1 MKFGLRTLLIAAI
14 FGPPILAGVWSFL
27 GYAREFLTILEP
39 MEWAVLGLVGTLVML
54 PLVLCSWALVK
65 LGHRDDGDRGR
76 LLLRQV
82 SLDLTIFA
90 LFVIVGIPAIVVAVL
105 TIMWGWPL

>member
-1 MKFGLRTLLIAAI
+1 LIIAATL
-14 FGPPILAGVWSFL
+14 GPPILAGAWFFL
-27 GYAREFLTILEP
+27 GYARDFLSILTP
-39 MEWAVLGLVGTLVML
+39 SGWAAVGLVVALVMI

-65 LGHRDDGDRGR
+65 LGHRDDGDRGY

-90 LFVIVGIPAIVVAVL
+90 MFVVVGIPAMVMAFVSML
-105 TIMWGWPL
+105 WGRTF